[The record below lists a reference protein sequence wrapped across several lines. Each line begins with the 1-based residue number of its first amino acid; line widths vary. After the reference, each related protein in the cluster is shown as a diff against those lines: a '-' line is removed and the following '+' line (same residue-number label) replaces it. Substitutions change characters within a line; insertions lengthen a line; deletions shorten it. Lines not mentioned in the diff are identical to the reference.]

1 MGNYLLVHGETIM
14 QVFGNDKGSLLGAN
28 LIMTD
33 DQSYVT
39 LKEEGIKNVI
49 YPDASDEDIELI
61 KGRVVPQGTMPFA
74 TPINITEDNYGSIPR
89 AYIECTNDLVITPAA
104 QKEMYTKLPCDT
116 VLTLEA
122 SHTPNYGIPEKLVEH
137 LLNC

>member
-61 KGRVVPQGTMPFA
+61 KGRVVPQGTMLCYS
-74 TPINITEDNYGSIPR
+74 D
-89 AYIECTNDLVITPAA
+89 
-104 QKEMYTKLPCDT
+104 
-116 VLTLEA
+116 
-122 SHTPNYGIPEKLVEH
+122 
-137 LLNC
+137 